1 MQKIVCMKWGTRYD
15 FNFVNRL
22 YSSIKKHTKRPT
34 KLYCFTDDRK
44 GINNAIVCKPLPK
57 IKIPLQLSFTPWR
70 KLSMWQNPLGDL
82 ENDVLFLD
90 LDLVITGNLDRF
102 FDYKPGKYCVIEN
115 WTQKGKGI
123 GNTSCFRF
131 PVGNYSFVYSDFE
144 KNSNETE
151 KFISELKTYISS
163 KIGSD
168 INFRRV
174 ESVGPKVSSELL
186 KQGITAIALSL
197 AAMLFYIWV
206 RFEWQFSL
214 GSIIALFHDVIITLG
229 IFSILSLEV
238 NLSIVA
244 AVLTIV
250 GYSMNDT
257 VVIYDRIR
265 ENLLKY
271 SKINTN
277 EIANISVNETLSRTI
292 ITSLT
297 TLLALGSIFVLGGEI
312 LKGFSFAMI
321 LGVII
326 GTYSSIFVASPVLN
340 YFKVTQKTL
349 LKDENI

>member
-1 MQKIVCMKWGTRYD
+1 MINKI
-15 FNFVNRL
+15 NFSKFFKMANIFSL
-22 YSSIKKHTKRPT
+22 
-34 KLYCFTDDRK
+34 L
-44 GINNAIVCKPLPK
+44 AIF
-57 IKIPLQLSFTPWR
+57 IS
-70 KLSMWQNPLGDL
+70 
-82 ENDVLFLD
+82 VLFLFIKGLNYGVD
-90 LDLVITGNLDRF
+90 FKGGTLLEVRVSDTNVKIQDVRNSLRDAELGDVSVKQFGREGDFLVKFERNAN
-102 FDYKPGKYCVIEN
+102 EN
-115 WTQKGKGI
+115 K
-123 GNTSCFRF
+123 
-131 PVGNYSFVYSDFE
+131 
-144 KNSNETE
+144 
-151 KFISELKTYISS
+151 KFISELKNDISG
-163 KIGSD
+163 KIGSE

-197 AAMLFYIWV
+197 AAMLFYIWI

-214 GSIIALFHDVIITLG
+214 GSIIALFHDVVITLG

-257 VVIYDRIR
+257 VVIYDRMR

-271 SKINTN
+271 SKIETN
-277 EIANISVNETLSRTI
+277 EIANISVNETLSRTV

-297 TLLALGSIFVLGGEI
+297 TLLALGSIFLLGGEI

-349 LKDENI
+349 LKEDEI